1 MKNTSIVLMHY
12 PVVDV
17 TMERINEVVTKKFDL
32 VVVTNVRAGSLLN
45 LIKMFLNQEYEDV
58 YIYVDK
64 ESGAPLIPALTLFS
78 LLFKARSRYLLSLE
92 DGGQKIDVLD
102 VSRSCLQV
110 LLSAVGSVG
119 ILPISFAKIW
129 MLRRK
134 PRSRLRPTR
143 GIDATRYLYLRTI
156 LWLGVRNG
164 GAVTHT
170 EGVIKGLVRK
180 KIEVSLIS
188 PSGEFVS
195 IQSRKFKTTDV
206 PFPGAYIIP
215 RELNMLRY
223 GRRISNALKNYAKDF
238 NGVIYQRNSSADI
251 SGVEFARKR
260 GLPLVIEFNG
270 SESWLSKHWGARLN
284 LKWLVENAERVTLRH
299 AHAVVAVSDVL
310 RKQLIQLGVE
320 PGRIIC
326 VPNGYDPDLFQGA
339 SVTPH
344 IISKLRKLIDP
355 DGNATIVTFVGTFG
369 PWHGADILAMAA
381 QKILRGNAE
390 ENQRFK
396 FVFVGDGGGLELVRR
411 IASECNSDSSFKF
424 TGLIPRQDVVRY
436 CLASDVL
443 VNPTKENPDKSDF
456 FGSPTKLFEYMGAGR
471 LIITSNL
478 GQIPEVVRNGV
489 TATQLDELDTKKE
502 TSACGIWV
510 PPNDAESLATS
521 ILWAR
526 QNKHWCEC
534 VGKNAR
540 EYAEKNFVWDCQ
552 VDKISRHV
560 ESMIENDTKK
570 VRVLINALHAK
581 SGGGITY
588 LKNLLPLLKCDDRL
602 ELHICLGSS
611 QLELFDTVL
620 QGISVHLIDR
630 GVTRLAVLATEQIEV
645 PMIAHKISADVIF
658 SPANFGPLAFPN
670 TVILLRNAL
679 SVAFV
684 ESRFGKRFYW
694 LMLCLTTY
702 ISAALSSRIIS
713 VSSYAHDTSLLKSM
727 RNTHSKVSI
736 VPHGVNEIFKPPNAA
751 QRDKNML
758 LFVSDIYVQKNLHS
772 LIGSMP
778 RILKEFPEMKLH
790 IAGAS
795 IDQEYA
801 QSLRDLA
808 DSLGVAEQIVYE
820 GSVPTSDLPH
830 LYQTCTLFV
839 FPSTVETFGN
849 SLVEAMACGAV
860 VACSKSAAMPE
871 VAGDAVEYF
880 NPDDI
885 DEIGETIC
893 NLLSDRARREYL
905 SERAL
910 ERAKM
915 YSWKTTAAHT
925 AEILIQSTQ
934 Q

>member
-1 MKNTSIVLMHY
+1 MKNASIVLMHY
-12 PVVDV
+12 PVVNV
-17 TMERINEVVTKKFDL
+17 TMERISEVVTKEFDL

-45 LIKMFLNQEYEDV
+45 LIKMFLKQEYEDV

-64 ESGAPLIPALTLFS
+64 ESGAPLIPALILFS
-78 LLFKARSRYLLSLE
+78 SLFKARSRYLLSLE
-92 DGGQKIDVLD
+92 DGCRKIDVVD
-102 VSRSCLQV
+102 VSRSCLQI
-110 LLSAVGSVG
+110 LLSVVGGVG
-119 ILPISFAKIW
+119 ILPISIAKIW
-129 MLRRK
+129 LLKIK

-170 EGVIKGLVRK
+170 EGVIKGLVQK
-180 KIEVSLIS
+180 NIEVSLIS
-188 PSGEFVS
+188 PSGEFLSVRS
-195 IQSRKFKTTDV
+195 KRFKAIDV

-215 RELNMLRY
+215 REMNMLRY
-223 GRRISNALKNYAKDF
+223 GRKISKALKNYAKDF
-238 NGVIYQRNSSADI
+238 NGIVYQRNSSADI
-251 SGVEFARKR
+251 SGVEFTRKH
-260 GLPLVIEFNG
+260 GLPLVVEFNG

-310 RKQLIQLGVE
+310 KKQLIQMGVE
-320 PGRIIC
+320 PARIIC
-326 VPNGYDPDLFQGA
+326 VPNGYDPALFQGPYVA
-339 SVTPH
+339 PDN
-344 IISKLRKLIDP
+344 ISKLRNLIDP
-355 DGNATIVTFVGTFG
+355 DGKATIVTFVGTFG

-381 QKILRGNAE
+381 QKILKSNTGGK
-390 ENQRFK
+390 QRFK
-396 FVFVGDGGGLELVRR
+396 FIFIGDGGGLEMVRR
-411 IASECNSDSSFKF
+411 IASKCSSDSSFIF
-424 TGLIPRQDVVRY
+424 TGLIPRQDVIRY
-436 CLASDVL
+436 CLASDL
-443 VNPTKENPDKSDF
+443 LMNPTKENPDKSDF

-478 GQIPEVVRNGV
+478 GQIPEIVRNGV
-489 TATQLDELDTKKE
+489 LVTQLDELDTTKE

-510 PPNDAESLATS
+510 PPNDDESLATS
-521 ILWAR
+521 ILWAS
-526 QNKHWCEC
+526 QNRHWGER
-534 VGKNAR
+534 VGENAR
-540 EYAEKNFVWDCQ
+540 EYAEKNFVWDRQ
-552 VDKISRHV
+552 VDKVSRHV

-602 ELHICLGSS
+602 ELYICLGSS

-620 QGISVHLIDR
+620 QGISVHLLDR
-630 GVTRLAVLATEQIEV
+630 GDTRLAVLATEQIEV

-684 ESRFGKRFYW
+684 ESRFGKRLYW
-694 LMLCLTTY
+694 LLLCLLTY
-702 ISAALSSRIIS
+702 TSAAFSSRIIS

-727 RNTHSKVSI
+727 RNSRSKVSI
-736 VPHGVNEIFKPPNAA
+736 IPHGVGEIFKSSNAA

-758 LFVSDIYVQKNLHS
+758 LFVSDIYVQKNLHN

-778 RILKEFPEMKLH
+778 RILKEFPKMKLR

-808 DSLGVAEQIVYE
+808 DSLGVTEQIVYE
-820 GSVPTSDLPH
+820 GTVPTNELPH

-860 VACSKSAAMPE
+860 VACSNSAAMPE

-885 DEIGETIC
+885 DDIGETIC
-893 NLLSDRARREYL
+893 NLLSDRERREYL

-910 ERAKM
+910 QRASM
-915 YSWKTTAAHT
+915 YSWETTAART
-925 AEILIQSTQ
+925 AEILIQSSQ
-934 Q
+934 H